1 MSVVPGP
8 AELLVVCDPHSP
20 ARAAVETYLQENG
33 SAAAAWY
40 AARDVDDVDRRVRA
54 GGVRVVVFP
63 SAAELL
69 DVVWTDGI
77 ALDAWLAAGARIVF
91 ADTTSSDFSAACLPL
106 IWTSWQRWR
115 RRRRRQQVVAGLI
128 LSAVAVAGAF
138 PLLLVC
144 R

>member
-20 ARAAVETYLQENG
+20 ARAAVETYLQANG

-40 AARDVDDVDRRVRA
+40 APRDVDDVDRRVRA

-63 SAAELL
+63 SVAELL

-77 ALDAWLAAGARIVF
+77 ALDAWLAAGTRVAF
-91 ADTTSSDFSAACLPL
+91 ADATSAAAAACVPL

-128 LSAVAVAGAF
+128 LSAAAVAAAF
-138 PLLLVC
+138 TLLFVC

>member
-20 ARAAVETYLQENG
+20 ARAAVETYLRADG

-40 AARDVDDVDRRVRA
+40 APRDVDDVDRRVRA

-63 SAAELL
+63 SAAELF
-69 DVVWTDGI
+69 DIVWTDGI
-77 ALDAWLAAGARIVF
+77 ALDGWLATGTRIVF
-91 ADTTSSDFSAACLPL
+91 ADATGDFPTGCLPL

-115 RRRRRQQVVAGLI
+115 RRQRRQQVVAGLI
-128 LSAVAVAGAF
+128 LSAVAVAAAF
-138 PLLLVC
+138 ALLFAC